1 MLCSIHS
8 GPPFSFTRHRS
19 GISAVTKYHN
29 LGAIGSGVFRWGVSS
44 VAKLNDRQRQFCR
57 EYIID
62 FNATQAAIRAGYSA
76 KTAKSIGQRLLTNVD
91 IQAEIQRLMAER
103 SARTEITADRVL
115 QELARLSFFD
125 IRRLVYAD
133 GKPIPIEELD
143 DDIAAAIVGL
153 ELVDYYEVN
162 DAGKRVWA
170 GYVKKYK
177 LADKKGSLELVGRHL
192 GMFDGGGKGISSEV
206 TIIDDL

>member
-1 MLCSIHS
+1 M
-8 GPPFSFTRHRS
+8 
-19 GISAVTKYHN
+19 
-29 LGAIGSGVFRWGVSS
+29 
-44 VAKLNDRQRQFCR
+44 AKLNDRQRQFCR

-91 IQAEIQRLMAER
+91 IQAESQRLMAER
-103 SARTEITADRVL
+103 STRTEITADRVL

-162 DAGKRVWA
+162 DDGKRVWA

-192 GMFDGGGKGISSEV
+192 GMFNDKLQLSGEV
-206 TIIDDL
+206 QIDDARARLLEKLTPGSR